1 MLPEQ
6 IRTKRIYEKAC
17 RADGTRVLV
26 DRLWPRG
33 VSKEQ
38 AALHSWL
45 KELAPSDDLRKWF
58 HQHPAS
64 WSMFRKEY
72 CKELRLPDA
81 ATALSELYRLASQR
95 KRLTLLFASKDELH
109 NNAIVL
115 KELLE
120 GIRKPPMG
128 TGPAGLR
135 LMKESQAKRM
145 PCS

>member
-6 IRTKRIYEKAC
+6 IRTKRIYEKAS
-17 RADGTRVLV
+17 RADGTRILV
-26 DRLWPRG
+26 DRLWPHG
-33 VSKEQ
+33 ISKEQ
-38 AALHSWL
+38 AALHAWL

-58 HQHPAS
+58 HQRPES
-64 WSMFRKEY
+64 WPMFRKQY
-72 CKELRLPDA
+72 CKELRQTQASTSLN
-81 ATALSELYRLASQR
+81 ELYRLASQR

-120 GIRKPPMG
+120 GIRKPPTG

-135 LMKESQAKRM
+135 FMKESQGKQM